1 MKNLL
6 IIYLLTLSPQIIGQ
20 HGISVPDQNILS
32 IFNDPGI
39 ETSFYSVKNLVP
51 VSLQKNKFSNANWLL
66 EKGRL
71 DHKTEIKDFSSLTLI
86 DHLKQLNSTTP
97 FTVSHSATL
106 ERFIRVYLKDR
117 RENLNRLLDNS
128 TYYFP
133 IFEQYLDK
141 YELPLELKYLA
152 VVESALNPVAVSPSG
167 AKGMWQF
174 MYATGSEY
182 GLYIDSYVDER
193 FDPIKSTEA
202 ACIYLKHLHK
212 TFGDWDLALAAYNSG
227 PGNVK
232 KAIKRAG
239 GIKNYWEIRKYLPR
253 ETSSYVPAFYAT
265 MYLFTHADFHGLKP
279 EKGDVYYIDTDTLHL
294 KGNLSFQSIK
304 KHTDIDHEL
313 LKALNTQYK
322 KDFIPFI
329 QNRTM
334 SLTLPVDMMPVF
346 LDNEGKIYQNQSNH
360 KKSSSNKVIGVTA
373 TNSYLVKKG
382 DNLGSIAK
390 MHGISLEQLKI
401 WNGLETNFLIEGQRL
416 VISSKKEA
424 LLQSMTESGMN
435 QNSEKTWSSKTNG
448 FINYTVEYGDTLF
461 KISRKFDNIPISE
474 LRITNSLDHVN
485 YLKPGMELKIRNN
498 KSNAQRTTISKS

>member
-6 IIYLLTLSPQIIGQ
+6 ILYLLALSAQVTGQ
-20 HGISVPDQNILS
+20 NSISVPNHYIVS
-32 IFNDPGI
+32 HFNDPGI
-39 ETSFYSVKNLVP
+39 EPPSFTVKNLVP
-51 VSLQKNKFSNANWLL
+51 VSLQQNKNSNENWLFTKHI
-66 EKGRL
+66 ESNKI
-71 DHKTEIKDFSSLTLI
+71 DIADFSSLALI
-86 DHLKQLNSTTP
+86 DHLNELNFTTP
-97 FTVSHSATL
+97 FSVTHSATL

-182 GLYIDSYVDER
+182 NLYIDSYVDER

-212 TFGDWDLALAAYNSG
+212 TFDDWDLALAAYNSG

-239 GIKNYWEIRKYLPR
+239 GNKNYWEIRKYLPR

-265 MYLFTHADFHGLKP
+265 MYLFAYADFHGLKP
-279 EKGDVYYIDTDTLHL
+279 EKGNVYYFDTDTLHL
-294 KGNLSFQSIK
+294 KGNLSFESIK
-304 KHTDIDHEL
+304 KHIGIDHEL

-329 QNRTM
+329 QNRVM
-334 SLTLPVDMMPVF
+334 SLTLPVNMMPVF
-346 LDNEGKIYQNQSNH
+346 LENESKIYQNKSNY
-360 KKSSSNKVIGVTA
+360 KKSPTNQTIGVTA
-373 TNSYLVKKG
+373 SNSYLVKKG
-382 DNLGSIAK
+382 DNLSGIAK
-390 MHGISLEQLKI
+390 RHGISLEQLKV

-416 VISSKKEA
+416 VIRSKKA
-424 LLQSMTESGMN
+424 AHLKSITASGMN
-435 QNSEKTWSSKTNG
+435 QTTGTTLPSKTNG
-448 FINYTVEYGDTLF
+448 FISYIVESGDTLF
-461 KISRKFDNIPISE
+461 KISRKFDNISVSE
-474 LRITNSLDHVN
+474 LRITNNLHDVN
-485 YLKPGMELKIRNN
+485 YLKPGMELKIRNK
-498 KSNAQRTTISKS
+498 KSDG